1 MKNDDLI
8 GEFFL
13 PLLSISASAVTVPA
27 WHQLHNCSTEARA
40 MATRATRALP
50 QADPA
55 GEVRLSL
62 KMVGTE
68 EAAAASV
75 EALCVRVI
83 GARNL
88 MSSSLGGGSPDKPYV
103 TLEFRDK
110 AETRV
115 QTKATSAPQSTAP
128 LWRQRFELLLSPEAD
143 ESVLD
148 VRVWDKDLVG
158 PDQLLGRALLPL
170 ETIRQ
175 DLSADEERIH
185 TLPSTVSRHAMSS
198 QSHGCNAIAS

>member
-1 MKNDDLI
+1 MTNDDLI

-13 PLLSISASAVTVPA
+13 PLQSISASAVTAPA
-27 WHQLHNCSTEARA
+27 WHQLHNYSTEARA
-40 MATRATRALP
+40 TATRALP

-68 EAAAASV
+68 EAAAVSV

-88 MSSSLGGGSPDKPYV
+88 TSSSLAGGSPDKPYV

-110 AETRV
+110 AESRV

-128 LWRQRFELLLSPEAD
+128 LWKQRFELLLSAEAD

-148 VRVWDKDLVG
+148 VRVWDKDLAG
-158 PDQLLGRALLPL
+158 PDELLGRALLPL
-170 ETIRQ
+170 EAIRQ
-175 DLSADEERIH
+175 DLSAGEERIRA
-185 TLPSTVSRHAMSS
+185 LPSTVSRNAMSA
-198 QSHGCNAIAS
+198 QSHGSNAIAD